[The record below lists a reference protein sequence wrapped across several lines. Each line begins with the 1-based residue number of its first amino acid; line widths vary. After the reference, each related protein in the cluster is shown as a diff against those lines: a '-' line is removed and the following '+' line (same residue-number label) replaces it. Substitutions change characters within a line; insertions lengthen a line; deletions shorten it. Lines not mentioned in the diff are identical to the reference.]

1 MPAQQKETI
10 SVKGELIIAH
20 EVRSF
25 VADGDT
31 VCYWVI
37 DKTGELY
44 KQYDELTKGQ
54 KNGVPVHAEL
64 EVRDMGKSQEGFA
77 AEYDGVYEVVK
88 IDKLSAK

>member
-64 EVRDMGKSQEGFA
+64 EVRDMGKSQEGFCCR
-77 AEYDGVYEVVK
+77 VRWSVRSCK
-88 IDKLSAK
+88 NRQTFC